1 MALVK
6 PLTPML
12 TLDDLCADMAATGRC
27 LTRRAARDWWT
38 KGLLPRPRRR
48 SLGRGKGTETFWTEP
63 GVAQRAHAAY
73 DLLASY
79 PRADTAILG
88 LWLRG
93 STVPLGVV
101 RAIYI
106 RSIGH
111 HFRSVGGRSG
121 RPLDEVVGRL
131 AERIA
136 RQNAKTTAAPLKAR
150 YAMADL
156 AVEFLGVFYGL
167 DEELVSDGLAA
178 LWESATPYR
187 GDSASRQN
195 GWADFHLQDDDLAP
209 WVRYFGEMASLKAQ
223 RAAIATATDYEL
235 TRARRLVRLV
245 FGFLDRLPRAAGSD
259 GDFEEF
265 GSRSLLA
272 FGRPAVP
279 ILIAVLREGA
289 LRQKVV
295 SALAHLHAVR
305 RALASGK
312 IG

>member
-1 MALVK
+1 
-6 PLTPML
+6 ML
-12 TLDDLCADMAATGRC
+12 TLDDLCADMVATGRC
-27 LTRRAARDWWT
+27 LTPRAARDWWT

-79 PRADTAILG
+79 RRADTAILA

-93 STVPLGVV
+93 SPVPLGVV

-106 RSIGH
+106 RSIGR
-111 HFRSVGGRSG
+111 HFRSVGGHSG

-131 AERIA
+131 AEGVA
-136 RQNAKTTAAPLKAR
+136 RQNAETTAAPLKAR

-156 AVEFLGVFYGL
+156 AVEFLGVFYGV
-167 DEELVSDGLAA
+167 DEEPVSDGLAA
-178 LWESATPYR
+178 LWESATSYH
-187 GDSASRQN
+187 GDSATRQN
-195 GWADFHLQDDDLAP
+195 GWADFHLQDDDLAT
-209 WVRYFGEMASLKAQ
+209 WARYLGEMASLNAQ
-223 RAAIATATDYEL
+223 RAAIATVTDYEL

-245 FGFLDRLPRAAGSD
+245 FGFLGRLPRTAGGD
-259 GDFEEF
+259 GEFEEF
-265 GSRSLLA
+265 GQRSLLA

-295 SALAHLHAVR
+295 LALDLLPELKREAAARTLTPSA
-305 RALASGK
+305 ALR
-312 IG
+312 